1 MMFSNKKGQG
11 MSLNVIIIAA
21 LALIVLV
28 VLTVIF
34 TSKAAIFSEQVSEK
48 SRTELI
54 EMKISYGDC
63 HPTVRQ
69 EGEFT
74 SAFDK
79 AESVDDKES
88 AKVSFRDEIS
98 RCNGSLDRAD
108 CESQDCAWE

>member
-1 MMFSNKKGQG
+1 MFSNKKGQG
-11 MSLNVIIIAA
+11 MSLNVIIVAA

-34 TSKAAIFSEQVSEK
+34 TSRTAIFSEKVDQG

-54 EMKISYGDC
+54 EMKISYADC

-74 SAFDK
+74 SAFER
-79 AESVDDKES
+79 AESIDDKEN
-88 AKVSFRDEIS
+88 AKVSFRDEIN
-98 RCNGSLDRAD
+98 RCRDSLDRAE
-108 CESQDCAWE
+108 CESQGCTWE

>member
-1 MMFSNKKGQG
+1 MFSNKKGQG

-34 TSKAAIFSEQVSEK
+34 TSRTAIFSEKVSEG
-48 SRTELI
+48 SRTDLI

-74 SAFDK
+74 SALDK
-79 AESVDDKES
+79 AESIDDKEN
-88 AKVSFRDEIS
+88 AKVSFRDEIN
-98 RCNGSLDRAD
+98 RCKGSLDRAD